1 MTNWEYD
8 EQPKLLA
15 PPKKEKATNA
25 KFLNPVI
32 LEDGFDTGEDYDV
45 IEHPFV
51 EGKTA
56 KYWHKNGGVR
66 ANGSCEAIP
75 GTYLISPDV
84 EHQPE
89 FFSRQIKT
97 SEQGKMV
104 VQARWEKGRQAM
116 RDGIEK
122 AVREKKGIPVHLM
135 TNDAATAIL
144 AEMLTDRVL
153 ADGDDK
159 EPLRDVTKTTQFLLE
174 KSQALPDHRSQKDV
188 PEVAIQINIE
198 AGLLSGGF
206 DED

>member
-8 EQPKLLA
+8 EQPKLLTSPRSA
-15 PPKKEKATNA
+15 RNI
-25 KFLNPVI
+25 KFPNPVV
-32 LEDGFDTGEDYDV
+32 LEAGEDFDV
-45 IEHPFV
+45 IDHPFV

-56 KYWHKNGGVR
+56 RYWHKNGGVR
-66 ANGSCEAIP
+66 CDGSCDGIP

-89 FFSRQIKT
+89 FYAGQIKT
-97 SEQGKMV
+97 SERGKEL
-104 VQARWEKGRQAM
+104 VQARWNKSRQAM

-122 AVREKKGIPVHLM
+122 AVREGKGIPEHLM
-135 TNDAATAIL
+135 TNDVATTVL
-144 AEMLTDRVL
+144 AEMLTIRALDT
-153 ADGDDK
+153 D

-188 PEVAIQINIE
+188 PEVAIQINIQG
-198 AGLLSGGF
+198 GLLSGGF